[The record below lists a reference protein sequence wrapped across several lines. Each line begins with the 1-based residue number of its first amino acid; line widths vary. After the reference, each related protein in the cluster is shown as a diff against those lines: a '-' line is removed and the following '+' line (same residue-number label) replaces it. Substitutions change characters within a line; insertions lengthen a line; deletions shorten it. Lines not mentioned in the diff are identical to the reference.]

1 MRLPIISPD
10 KLTDEQKTL
19 ADDMKEG
26 IAKSFQ
32 GFVNIRDDGRVTR
45 SLESL
50 AARAEV
56 RQAGL
61 GIVLWGGREDIGSI
75 VANVNRWSAACRS

>member
-32 GFVNIRDDGRVTR
+32 GFVNYAMMARYSVPGIHGCTSR
-45 SLESL
+45 S
-50 AARAEV
+50 
-56 RQAGL
+56 
-61 GIVLWGGREDIGSI
+61 
-75 VANVNRWSAACRS
+75 SASRSGN